1 MQDNLRRRPR
11 KRQANTANN
20 LRKSHIQDGGYRALK
35 IRGQKSQFPIS
46 HGNETRHIRF
56 RGLLYRK
63 YRKKCGKN

>member
-35 IRGQKSQFPIS
+35 MATKLVIYGSEDSGTENIS
-46 HGNETRHIRF
+46 KNV
-56 RGLLYRK
+56 
-63 YRKKCGKN
+63 GKINFLVEF